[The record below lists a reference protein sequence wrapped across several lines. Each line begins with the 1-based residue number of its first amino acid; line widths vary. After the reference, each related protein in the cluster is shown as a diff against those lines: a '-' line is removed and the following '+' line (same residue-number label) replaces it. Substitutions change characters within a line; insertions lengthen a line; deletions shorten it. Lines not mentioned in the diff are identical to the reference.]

1 MYTSQANLPAGIDRT
16 MGNAMT
22 RSTVCALL
30 LSFAPIAGASSPD
43 VQAPPPAPHC
53 FSARD
58 VQDVQQSDP
67 QTLALRLG
75 DGALYRLE
83 LAESCPD
90 AIRVQHLQLT
100 SRQGWI
106 CGSNEEILDTGGR
119 RCAIAGLARIDAREY
134 AEHAKRSDR
143 QYRNV
148 ATLETLEVRGKRRHG
163 FGGTTDYCLDARY
176 MRGWSE
182 DNGNLIVEM
191 SPKRSGGNRYYRVEL
206 GGSCSEMSLSN
217 HMQLVSGV
225 GTTAICG
232 NAGDRV
238 VFMRDENIGGVLR
251 PRAEGALAAQY
262 GCAIR
267 LVYPLLPDEDSE

>member
-1 MYTSQANLPAGIDRT
+1 MMKYALC
-16 MGNAMT
+16 AM
-22 RSTVCALL
+22 LL
-30 LSFAPIAGASSPD
+30 LVPAAAASSSD

-58 VQDVQQSDP
+58 VRDVRQSDP

-75 DGALYRLE
+75 DGAMYRLE
-83 LAESCPD
+83 LADSCPD
-90 AIRVQHLQLT
+90 AIRAQHLQLT

-106 CGSNEEILDTGGR
+106 CGSNEEILDTGER

-134 AEHAKRSDR
+134 AEHAKRSDQ

-148 ATLETLEVRGKRRHG
+148 ATFETLEVRGKRRRG

-176 MRGWSE
+176 MRGWNE
-182 DNGNLIVEM
+182 DKGSLIVEM

-206 GGSCSEMSLSN
+206 GGSCSEMSTSS

-232 NAGDRV
+232 NIGDRA
-238 VFMRDENIGGVLR
+238 VFTRDENIGGVLR
-251 PRAEGALAAQY
+251 PRTEGALAAQY
-262 GCAIR
+262 GCTIR